1 MAVKNADGGLI
12 SFECTDLIKE
22 LERDIQEFGEDK
34 LMDAIVVHQCGVEIY
49 KDYDFY
55 PLEMELKK
63 GERTITMTASAL
75 LEVLKKQNSML

>member
-1 MAVKNADGGLI
+1 
-12 SFECTDLIKE
+12 
-22 LERDIQEFGEDK
+22 
-34 LMDAIVVHQCGVEIY
+34 MDAIVVHQCGVEIY

-75 LEVLKKQNSML
+75 LEVFKKQNSIL

>member
-1 MAVKNADGGLI
+1 MAVKNADGVPI
-12 SFECTDLIKE
+12 SFECTDLIRE

-34 LMDAIVVHQCGVEIY
+34 LMDAIVVHQCGVEIC

-75 LEVLKKQNSML
+75 LEVFKKQNSIL

>member
-1 MAVKNADGGLI
+1 MAVKNADGVPI
-12 SFECTDLIKE
+12 SFECTDLIRE
-22 LERDIQEFGEDK
+22 LERDIQELGEDK
-34 LMDAIVVHQCGVEIY
+34 LMDGIVVHQCGVEIY

-75 LEVLKKQNSML
+75 LEVFKKQNSIL